1 MFDILNTVTEMYCRN
16 SVVIRGSTEYRRVVI
31 GRNHSTLH
39 SMQEALAALSI
50 YKSVLLFVLL

>member
-1 MFDILNTVTEMYCRN
+1 MHMLDMFLVCFRVYQDVVKVDYYKHVEIL
-16 SVVIRGSTEYRRVVI
+16 I

-50 YKSVLLFVLL
+50 YKSVLLFVLP